1 VRLGVAAALVDGVAV
16 PGDVE
21 VDHAGRI
28 ASVGL
33 AGAGSGT
40 AAPGL
45 VDLQVNG
52 FAGIDLRR
60 ADEDGYRTVAHE
72 LARRGA
78 TAVLPTFHS
87 QRLVDHERSLEV
99 LARVHAAPPPGCRFL
114 GAHLEGPFLSPA
126 RRGAHESQHLL
137 RYEDGV
143 LERLLAA
150 GPVAA
155 MTLAPEL
162 EGITRGIAQ
171 LVRSGVLV
179 SIGHSEASSSQ
190 VRAAIGAGAAHV
202 THCWNAMAAPTARE
216 PGPVGVALG
225 DPRVAVG
232 LIADLVHVAP
242 DLVRATWAA
251 ASGRVAATCDAVAAA
266 GTQDVRGARLADGTL
281 AGGTSGPDDC
291 LRNLVDCGATLAGAV
306 HACGGVQRR
315 LLGLPE
321 VRVRPGDPAELVVLD
336 DDLRVLRTIVGR
348 DVIDAA

>member
-1 VRLGVAAALVDGVAV
+1 MRLGVAAALVDGVVV

-21 VDHAGRI
+21 VDRAGRI

-40 AAPGL
+40 AVPGL

-60 ADEDGYRTVAHE
+60 ADEGGYRTVAHE

-78 TAVLPTFHS
+78 TTVLPTLHS
-87 QRLVDHERSLEV
+87 QRLADHERSLEV

-114 GAHLEGPFLSPA
+114 GAHLEGPFLSTA

-137 RYEDGV
+137 PYEAGA
-143 LERLLAA
+143 LERLMAA

-162 EGITRGIAQ
+162 EGITHGIAR
-171 LVRSGVLV
+171 LVRGGVLV
-179 SIGHSEASSSQ
+179 SIGHTEASSTQ
-190 VRAAIGAGAAHV
+190 VHEAIGAGARHV

-232 LIADLVHVAP
+232 LVADLVHVAP

-251 ASGRVAATCDAVAAA
+251 AAGRVAATCDAVAAA
-266 GTQDVRGARLADGTL
+266 GTRDGGGARLADGTL
-281 AGGTSGPDDC
+281 AGGTAGPDDC
-291 LRNLVDCGATLAGAV
+291 LRNLVDCGATLADAV

-336 DDLRVLRTIVGR
+336 DDLGVLRTVVGR
-348 DVIDAA
+348 TVVDAT